1 MLSMAHIPINHPL
14 RPLYRGLV
22 LLMGAYVLVF
32 GIWGFAVTSD
42 LPFFGTEGRWVLF
55 LRTNPAFS
63 VLSILCGLVLLAAA
77 VIGRNVFVWAT
88 EAAAVVFM
96 VAGLVMMVLM
106 QTDANILAFSMVNC
120 IFSFVF
126 GMVALAAGLY
136 GKVGS
141 HDAEEAE
148 MVYRTGQPAHH

>member
-22 LLMGAYVLVF
+22 LLMGVYVLVF
-32 GIWGFAVTSD
+32 GIWGYAVTSD
-42 LPFFGTEGRWVLF
+42 LPFFGTEGEWVLF

-63 VLSILCGLVLLAAA
+63 VLSILCGLALIAAA
-77 VIGRNVFVWAT
+77 VIGRNVFVRAT
-88 EAAAVVFM
+88 LTAAVVFM
-96 VAGLVMMVLM
+96 VAGLTMMALL

-126 GMVALAAGLY
+126 GMVALAAALY
-136 GKVGS
+136 GKAGS
-141 HDAEEAE
+141 HDDEEAE
-148 MVYRTGQPAHH
+148 RVFRTGQPAH